1 MTNAIVKEN
10 KISFKTLEQKIFEVL
25 FEKVKSALV
34 WILLFPYSISLT
46 LEFTNSI
53 YHTFTYRLY

>member
-34 WILLFPYSISLT
+34 WILLILNTMINSLD
-46 LEFTNSI
+46 FTNSKDCF
-53 YHTFTYRLY
+53 YSYGLY